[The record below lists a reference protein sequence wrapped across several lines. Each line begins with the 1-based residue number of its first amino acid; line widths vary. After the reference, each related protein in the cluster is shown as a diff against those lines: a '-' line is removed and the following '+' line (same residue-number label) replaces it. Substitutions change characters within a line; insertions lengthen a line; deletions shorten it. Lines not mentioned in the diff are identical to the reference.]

1 MTELELKTID
11 LTELYQISQ
20 SIASELTNDG
30 FEIKPFKIGWYN
42 DRVHKSFVLPEKY
55 DTVGFL
61 IISTPTMFEKAF
73 LPFVCRQEC
82 TGVRDPLDQ
91 CVAHY
96 FQQIK
101 QKFPDYN
108 IESIHD
114 FELHPN
120 RRPKVLVQTVAH
132 LSGAAYFYQRSD
144 VTPDP
149 WDPKKKIC
157 GVCIHPQYGGWFA
170 LRGVLIFKN
179 LQCPTLEEKKPIDI
193 IPSREKRIE
202 LLEKFNYSWQ
212 DWTYRD
218 ISNTTAKYSEDQKQ
232 YFATLPKDRMELL
245 KSLQE
250 KIKFQD
256 DRHVI
261 Q

>member
-1 MTELELKTID
+1 MF
-11 LTELYQISQ
+11 
-20 SIASELTNDG
+20 IAII
-30 FEIKPFKIGWYN
+30 FIVKCKC
-42 DRVHKSFVLPEKY
+42 
-55 DTVGFL
+55 FL
-61 IISTPTMFEKAF
+61 
-73 LPFVCRQEC
+73 
-82 TGVRDPLDQ
+82 
-91 CVAHY
+91 H
-96 FQQIK
+96 FQ
-101 QKFPDYN
+101 
-108 IESIHD
+108 
-114 FELHPN
+114 
-120 RRPKVLVQTVAH
+120 
-132 LSGAAYFYQRSD
+132 
-144 VTPDP
+144 
-149 WDPKKKIC
+149 KIC

-193 IPSREKRIE
+193 VPSREKRIA